1 MSPSKVSS
9 NPSSLSNSSDMTIQ
23 SVQLK
28 SQKQVPVMNN
38 DSDLDLV
45 ESAMVESIPQSLPT
59 QSKKVSPTKK

>member
-1 MSPSKVSS
+1 
-9 NPSSLSNSSDMTIQ
+9 MTIQ